1 MKNSKIGVGIV
12 GLHPDRGWAMLA
24 HVPALKASG
33 DYEIVALS
41 NSNEAAA
48 QLAAKK
54 FGIPNAFTK
63 LDDLLACP
71 EVDLVVVTVRVPQ
84 HLEIVRAAIEAGK
97 AIYVEWPLANGMDE
111 ALELERLA
119 RLHGSTVA
127 VGLQSRASPEVSYVR
142 DLVKQGYVGEV
153 MSATLVGSGIL
164 GGDMIPASFAYT
176 LDPSNGAAML
186 NVAFAHAI
194 DSACYA
200 LDSELEDVMALL
212 KNRRRSAL
220 VIETGATVEMKTA
233 DQIAVAGSLRT
244 GPILTAHFR
253 GGMSRAT
260 NFRLEINGTRGD
272 LVLTSTLGYPGVGS
286 TTILG
291 GNGEDTTVAALE
303 LPAAYAA
310 KTELGM
316 GANVYRNYAL
326 LASDLRTGSRTA
338 PGLDQAVG
346 LHRLLTAIELSAS
359 VGNRQAVRVP

>member
-24 HVPALKASG
+24 HVPALQASE

-41 NSNEAAA
+41 NSNAEAAR
-48 QLAAKK
+48 LAAQK

-84 HLEIVRAAIEAGK
+84 HFEIARAAIRTGK
-97 AIYVEWPLANGMDE
+97 AIYVEWPLANGLDE
-111 ALELERLA
+111 ALALERLA
-119 RLHGSTVA
+119 KLRRSIVA
-127 VGLQSRASPEVSYVR
+127 VGLQSRASPEVRYVR
-142 DLVKQGYVGEV
+142 DLIKQGYVGEV
-153 MSATLVGSGIL
+153 LSATLVGSGIL
-164 GGDMIPASFAYT
+164 GGDMIPESFAYT
-176 LDPSNGAAML
+176 LDPSNGASIL

-200 LDSELEDVMALL
+200 LDSQMEDVMATL
-212 KNRRRSAL
+212 KIRRRSAQ
-220 VIETGATVEMKTA
+220 VIETGATVEMKAA
-233 DQIAVAGSLRT
+233 DQIAVAGTLST
-244 GPILTAHFR
+244 GTLLTAHFR

-260 NFRLEINGTRGD
+260 NFSLEINGTLGD

-291 GNGEDTTVAALE
+291 GQGDDATVAELA
-303 LPAAYAA
+303 LPAAYTTVAN
-310 KTELGM
+310 LGM

-326 LASDLRTGSRTA
+326 LASDLKTGSRTA
-338 PGLDQAVG
+338 PGIDQAVG
-346 LHRLLTAIELSAS
+346 LHRLLNAIERSAS
-359 VGNRQAVRVP
+359 EGTRQTL